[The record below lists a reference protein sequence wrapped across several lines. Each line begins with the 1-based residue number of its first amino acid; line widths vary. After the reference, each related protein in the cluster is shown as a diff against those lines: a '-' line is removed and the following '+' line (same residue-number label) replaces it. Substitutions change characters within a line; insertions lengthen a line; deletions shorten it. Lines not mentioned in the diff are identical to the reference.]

1 MSSYV
6 KKVSAHLFLKRV
18 FSVLDDVAK
27 EEKVTLV
34 EHVSNMIKSGETLA
48 SYVTNEKYR
57 EKIDTLFRRKS
68 VHFLLGRLRG
78 YLSVSERDIRDAMP
92 WWRDRIKE
100 INPDLDEVI
109 VVEPNGKEWFV
120 QMFIDLVKICKGYI

>member
-18 FSVLDDVAK
+18 FLVLDDVAK
-27 EEKVTLV
+27 EENVTIV

-48 SYVTNEKYR
+48 SYAASEKYR
-57 EKIDTLFRRKS
+57 EKIGTLFRRSS
-68 VHFLLGRLRG
+68 VRFLLGRLRK
-78 YLSVSERDIRDAMP
+78 YLIISEKDIREAMP

-100 INPDLDEVI
+100 INHDLD
-109 VVEPNGKEWFV
+109 K
-120 QMFIDLVKICKGYI
+120 L